1 MLIHINQTALFL
13 QKTTTEFILQE
24 LSKNKFNHKKVA
36 VNNFDYQISVSNKDL
51 QDFEKILYR
60 LKVVKDEYPS
70 IIIQSNIDS
79 VSIENAQFAGQVSDD
94 YGINTLEIIY
104 YQQDLPTQK
113 NSISLKITNAT
124 TQTFYYRFSEETS
137 FKKGVDYELFF
148 QVTDNDAI
156 NGNKTTKSNIYSYR
170 KKTNDEYIQDQL
182 NGQKETINNLETT
195 IQNQTQQSQ
204 TFLKI
209 QEEIKKK
216 KGFNWSDKKK
226 VDEFIRMQKKHQ
238 QMMERQTEK
247 LQWSLEQNKGDEQAL
262 QDKKQQLQKR
272 IEELLA
278 LNKQKK
284 LLNELQKIAEKLDK
298 EALIKK
304 TKALAEKNKQKERSL
319 ERILELTKR
328 FYIEEKTLQ
337 IANKLKT
344 LSKRQDT
351 INNKDAKALN
361 EQQKIAEKFDNIS
374 KELKNLTN
382 DNKQLKSP
390 LELPTM
396 SEEIEEVKASL
407 MKAKEKLSN
416 NQKQDAKKLQKKAS
430 KQMQQ
435 MSLLMQ
441 KTIADFQQNSID
453 ENIDDLRKILENL
466 ITFSFK
472 QEDLLVKFNEISVAH
487 PDFGNE
493 LKNQNELKTYFEHID
508 DSLFVLSMRVP
519 QLTAKIQTELIERS
533 L

>member
-1 MLIHINQTALFL
+1 M
-13 QKTTTEFILQE
+13 
-24 LSKNKFNHKKVA
+24 
-36 VNNFDYQISVSNKDL
+36 D
-51 QDFEKILYR
+51 
-60 LKVVKDEYPS
+60 
-70 IIIQSNIDS
+70 
-79 VSIENAQFAGQVSDD
+79 
-94 YGINTLEIIY
+94 
-104 YQQDLPTQK
+104 
-113 NSISLKITNAT
+113 
-124 TQTFYYRFSEETS
+124 
-137 FKKGVDYELFF
+137 
-148 QVTDNDAI
+148 
-156 NGNKTTKSNIYSYR
+156 
-170 KKTNDEYIQDQL
+170 
-182 NGQKETINNLETT
+182 
-195 IQNQTQQSQ
+195 
-204 TFLKI
+204 
-209 QEEIKKK
+209 
-216 KGFNWSDKKK
+216 
-226 VDEFIRMQKKHQ
+226 
-238 QMMERQTEK
+238 
-247 LQWSLEQNKGDEQAL
+247 
-262 QDKKQQLQKR
+262 
-272 IEELLA
+272 
-278 LNKQKK
+278 
-284 LLNELQKIAEKLDK
+284 ELQKIAEKLDK

-304 TKALAEKNKQKERSL
+304 TKALAEKNKQQERSL

-328 FYIEEKTLQ
+328 FYVEEKTLQ

-351 INNKDAKALN
+351 INNKDAKVLN

-396 SEEIEEVKASL
+396 SEEIEEIKASL

-416 NQKQDAKKLQKKAS
+416 NQKQDAKMLQKKAS

-519 QLTAKIQTELIERS
+519 QLTAKIQTELSNAHFNLDESLGNLSENKFDLAGSNQQYVMTSANNLADLLSSLLNDMQNNMGSSGKKGKGSSFSLPTLIEKQKGLSEQLKEGLKRKNASQNNKKGSGGKKGGGEAEEQSSGELYKIYQQQSQLKKQLEEVLNRTGSGDTKINKVLKTMEQLERDILEKGFNLKTIQRMQQLEYQLLKLDTAFFKQGKDTKRKSNTGAFPSKRKQLKELQFKKRFYNQIEILNRQS
-533 L
+533 LPLHKDFEKKVQKYFLKKSKA